1 LEQENGQAKIMN
13 KPHPIRTLITEGEHQ
28 QLDFKFEI
36 SDAAKIARSL
46 VAFANT
52 DGGKL
57 LIGVKDNGIIRGV
70 RSDEEKY
77 MLENAAQSYCQ
88 PEVSFITKEWEIEDK
103 VVLEVDIP
111 YSKKRI
117 HKAPD
122 KNGEYKAYVRVKD
135 QNLLANGVLM
145 KVWMKRKKNQKI
157 KFIYSKPVQEVLFYL
172 RENPFITLEITKSIS
187 GLNKYK
193 TEHLLSDLILLEVI
207 ELELS
212 ETSEIY
218 RLHPSPK

>member
-1 LEQENGQAKIMN
+1 MKSKIHHI
-13 KPHPIRTLITEGEHQ
+13 KKLISEGEHQ

-57 LIGVKDNGIIRGV
+57 LIGVKDNGVMRGI

-88 PEVSFITKEWEIEDK
+88 PEVEFTTKEWAIDDK
-103 VVLEVDIP
+103 VILEVDIP
-111 YSKKRI
+111 YSKKHI

-122 KNGEYKAYVRVKD
+122 NEGNYKAYVRVKD

-145 KVWMKRKKNQKI
+145 KVWTKRKKNQKI
-157 KFIYSKPVQEVLFYL
+157 RFVYSIPVQEVLFYL
-172 RENPFITLEITKSIS
+172 RENPFITIGIAKEIS

-212 ETSEIY
+212 ATDEIY
-218 RLHPSPK
+218 KLAPSPE

>member
-1 LEQENGQAKIMN
+1 MKS
-13 KPHPIRTLITEGEHQ
+13 KPHPIKKLIAEGEHQ

-36 SDAAKIARSL
+36 SDASRIARSL

-57 LIGVKDNGIIRGV
+57 LIGVKDNGVVRGI

-77 MLENAAQSYCQ
+77 MLEHAAQDFCQ
-88 PEVSFITKEWEIEDK
+88 PEVAFTTKEWVLDEK

-111 YSKKRI
+111 FSKKNI

-122 KNGEYKAYVRVKD
+122 NDGDYKAYVRVKD

-145 KVWMKRKKNQKI
+145 KVWQKRKKNQKI
-157 KFIYSKPVQEVLFYL
+157 RFVYSKPVQEVLFYL
-172 RENPFITLEITKSIS
+172 REHPSITLELTKEIS

-193 TEHLLSDLILLEVI
+193 TEHLLSDLILLDVI
-207 ELELS
+207 ELEIAESSAL
-212 ETSEIY
+212 Y
-218 RLHPSPK
+218 RLLPSDD

>member
-1 LEQENGQAKIMN
+1 MTMK
-13 KPHPIRTLITEGEHQ
+13 KPHPIKKLIAEGEHQ

-36 SDAAKIARSL
+36 SDASKIARSL

-57 LIGVKDNGIIRGV
+57 LIGVKDNGVIRGIH
-70 RSDEEKY
+70 SDEEKY
-77 MLENAAQSYCQ
+77 MLENAALNYCQ
-88 PEVSFITKEWEIEDK
+88 PEVAFSAKEWEIDEK
-103 VVLEVDIP
+103 VILEVDIP
-111 YSKKRI
+111 YSKKHI

-122 KNGEYKAYVRVKD
+122 NQDNYKAYVRVRD
-135 QNLLANGVLM
+135 QNLLANGILM
-145 KVWMKRKKNQKI
+145 KVWTKRKKNQKI
-157 KFIYSKPVQEVLFYL
+157 RFVYSKPVQEILFYL
-172 RENPFITLEITKSIS
+172 RENQFITLELTKEIS

-207 ELELS
+207 ELKLT

-218 RLHPSPK
+218 RLHPSPE

>member
-1 LEQENGQAKIMN
+1 MILK
-13 KPHPIRTLITEGEHQ
+13 KSHPIKTLIAEGEHQ

-36 SDAAKIARSL
+36 SDASKIARSL

-57 LIGVKDNGIIRGV
+57 LIGVKDNGVIRGI

-77 MLENAAQSYCQ
+77 MLENAAQNYCQ
-88 PEVSFITKEWEIEDK
+88 PEVTFSTKEWKIDDK

-111 YSKKRI
+111 YSKKYI

-122 KNGEYKAYVRVKD
+122 KENNYKAYVRVKD

-145 KVWMKRKKNQKI
+145 KVWTKRKKNQKI
-157 KFIYSKPVQEVLFYL
+157 RFVYSKPVQETLFYL
-172 RENPFITLEITKSIS
+172 RGNLFITLDIAKEI
-187 GLNKYK
+187 
-193 TEHLLSDLILLEVI
+193 
-207 ELELS
+207 
-212 ETSEIY
+212 
-218 RLHPSPK
+218 